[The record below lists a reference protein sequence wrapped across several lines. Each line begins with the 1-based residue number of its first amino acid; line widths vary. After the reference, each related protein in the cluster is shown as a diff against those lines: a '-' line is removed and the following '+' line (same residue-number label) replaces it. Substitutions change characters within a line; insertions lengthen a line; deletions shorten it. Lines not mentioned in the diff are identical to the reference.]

1 MLRHGELSHGGTSS
15 EGRAFECAQGQSGP
29 NYDIKYDAIN
39 LQAPDERM
47 VTVDDATIGPSS
59 NGSMAQH
66 YDTKYNTITL
76 DTPDERKVLV
86 NEATIGLGVGGSE
99 IMYDTLTL
107 DTPAEN
113 EVLVN
118 EATIGHGSDSSSGDG
133 LCSGSP
139 KARARAGMRRRKMAN
154 RSTTQKLR
162 DEAVNL
168 CHVMIA
174 CTLMVGSWAKELTW
188 KAHFGKHGRCCSPDT
203 TRAVVRL
210 AQIVWRSL
218 RARPGFL
225 ALMPVIDEQC
235 YNQGTC
241 ATTMTCAANKIKMKW
256 WRK

>member
-86 NEATIGLGVGGSE
+86 NEATIGLGDGGSE
-99 IMYDTLTL
+99 IKYDTLTL

-174 CTLMVGSWAKELTW
+174 CTLMVGSWAKELMEDPLW
-188 KAHFGKHGRCCSPDT
+188 EAWAVLQPRHHMRRCEGGADCLEIFAGEARISGAYARHR
-203 TRAVVRL
+203 RAVLQPRISFSQ
-210 AQIVWRSL
+210 AKKNMNDHDTQ
-218 RARPGFL
+218 
-225 ALMPVIDEQC
+225 
-235 YNQGTC
+235 
-241 ATTMTCAANKIKMKW
+241 
-256 WRK
+256 